1 MPQFKI
7 SVPHYTTKEEA
18 TEKVKFLLSKLG
30 DAYGNLI
37 KDLKQDFQGD
47 KLDFS
52 FRTMGATVTGEGKV
66 DEENVHVTG
75 NLPITL
81 MMFKNK
87 IETDLKGSL
96 EKIMAPKKPKDVV

>member
-1 MPQFKI
+1 MPQFNI

-18 TEKVKFLLSKLG
+18 TEKVKFLLEKLG

-37 KDLKQDFQGD
+37 KDLKQDFTGD

-52 FRTMGATVTGEGKV
+52 FRTMGATVTGEGTV
-66 DEENVHVTG
+66 DDENVNVKG

-81 MMFKNK
+81 MMFKGK
-87 IETDLKGSL
+87 IESDLKGSL
-96 EKIMAPKKPKDVV
+96 EKLMKPKNA